1 MLAQDCFVDIIPLGY
16 NYDNQTE
23 LLLQTKLQLQIK
35 KKKKVS
41 GQQRKA
47 VSLKL
52 TLSF

>member
-35 KKKKVS
+35 KKKVS

>member
-35 KKKKVS
+35 KKKKYL
-41 GQQRKA
+41 GNRE
-47 VSLKL
+47 KL
-52 TLSF
+52 YL

>member
-35 KKKKVS
+35 KKKKS
-41 GQQRKA
+41 IWATEK
-47 VSLKL
+47 SCI
-52 TLSF
+52 SEIDS